1 MVGSDGHL
9 YWFAGQYRDFLPM
22 LMKSSSQS
30 LTEQLSGRFAQ
41 RIRDRLLAPGAR
53 LPSVRLCAQ
62 QQGVSP
68 STVVAAYD
76 QLLAQ
81 GLVEARKNRGFFV
94 RELAQRQEPSEPAP
108 PRDGREPA
116 RSPGPWA
123 TATGFATRPNAPIDA
138 GTLIRGMFHKVS
150 PKPQPGMG
158 VFPPEWLESTFM
170 PAAVRKVTSTRS
182 LQAFSLQYGEPMGDS
197 SLRQALSKKLATLNV
212 PAAPDQIITTVGA
225 THALDMVSR
234 TLLRPGD
241 PVMVEEPGWAV
252 EFARLTALGMRLLPV
267 PRRADGPDLDVMA
280 RYCEAH
286 RPKLYVSV
294 SVLHNPTG
302 YCLSPGSAHRVLQL
316 ASKYDF
322 HIVEDDTYS
331 HIGPEHATR
340 LCALDGLQRTIHV
353 SGFAKILAP
362 NWRVGFLAAHPSL
375 IERLLDTKLLSTLTT
390 PALLERALALCIEQ
404 GQLRRHA
411 ERIRTRLDAA
421 RSRSVKLAINAGCRF
436 AAEPAGL
443 FGWVD
448 TGVDT
453 DALAQRMLDEGYLL
467 APGALFHA
475 ERKPG
480 TLMRINFAS
489 TQDAAFWKKYSEM
502 VRRT

>member
-1 MVGSDGHL
+1 
-9 YWFAGQYRDFLPM
+9 M
-22 LMKSSSQS
+22 LMKAASQS
-30 LTEQLSGRFAQ
+30 LTEQLSSRFAQ

-53 LPSVRLCAQ
+53 LPSVRQCAQ

-68 STVVAAYD
+68 ATVVAAYD

-94 RELAQRQEPSEPAP
+94 RELASQDRAPAG
-108 PRDGREPA
+108 DA
-116 RSPGPWA
+116 SVQLNAAWA
-123 TATGFATRPNAPIDA
+123 TATGFTTSRAHKPIDA
-138 GTLIRGMFHKVS
+138 TALIRGMFHKVS
-150 PKPQPGMG
+150 NKPQPGMG

-170 PAAVRKVTSTRS
+170 PAAVRKVTGTRA
-182 LQAFSLQYGEPMGDS
+182 LQEFSLQYGEPMGDS
-197 SLRQALSKKLATLNV
+197 GLRRALSKKLATLNV
-212 PAAPDQIITTVGA
+212 HAGPENIITTVGA
-225 THALDMVSR
+225 THALDIISR
-234 TLLRPGD
+234 SLLRPGD

-267 PRRADGPDLDVMA
+267 PRRADGPDLAVMA
-280 RYCEAH
+280 RYCEVH
-286 RPKLYVSV
+286 KPKLYVSV

-302 YCLSPGSAHRVLQL
+302 YSLTPGSAHRMLQL
-316 ASKYDF
+316 ANQHDF
-322 HIVEDDTYS
+322 VIVEDDTYS
-331 HIGPEHATR
+331 HIAPEHATR

-362 NWRVGFLAAHPSL
+362 NWRVGFLAAHPTY
-375 IERLLDTKLLSTLTT
+375 IEQLLDTKLLATLTT

-421 RSRSVKLAINAGCRF
+421 RSRTVKLALAAGCTF

-475 ERKPG
+475 ERKPS
-480 TLMRINFAS
+480 TLMRINFAT
-489 TQDAAFWKKYSEM
+489 TQDATFWRAYAAL
-502 VRRT
+502 VRKM